1 MFSLYEIFRANV
13 ARAVAYARVTG
24 THVVL
29 RGGGHCFAG
38 RSSTKGLML
47 DLGRLD
53 TVTVNVD
60 GLATIGAG
68 ARLAQV

>member
-1 MFSLYEIFRANV
+1 LVSLYEIFRANV

-38 RSSTKGLML
+38 RSSTK
-47 DLGRLD
+47 D
-53 TVTVNVD
+53 
-60 GLATIGAG
+60 
-68 ARLAQV
+68 

>member
-1 MFSLYEIFRANV
+1 MAAVWTRPAISV

-24 THVVL
+24 THVVP

-53 TVTVNVD
+53 TVTVNAD

-68 ARLAQV
+68 ARLA

>member
-1 MFSLYEIFRANV
+1 
-13 ARAVAYARVTG
+13 
-24 THVVL
+24 
-29 RGGGHCFAG
+29 
-38 RSSTKGLML
+38 ML